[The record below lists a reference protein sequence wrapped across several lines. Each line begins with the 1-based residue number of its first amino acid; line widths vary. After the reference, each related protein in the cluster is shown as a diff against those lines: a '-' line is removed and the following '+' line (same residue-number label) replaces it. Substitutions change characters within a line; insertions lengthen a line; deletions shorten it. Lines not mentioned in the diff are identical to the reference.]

1 LGNVSD
7 FYLTVFITSIVAFVL
22 LTAFCLAYNF
32 LDNLPSMV
40 VHILA
45 ILDVILQITVV
56 VLYSL
61 LMGKMS

>member
-7 FYLTVFITSIVAFVL
+7 FYLAVFITSIVAFVL
-22 LTAFCLAYNF
+22 LTAFCVAYYC
-32 LDNLPSMV
+32 LRKLPSMV

-45 ILDVILQITVV
+45 LLDFILQITVV
-56 VLYSL
+56 VLYSR